1 MTILRVMSFNIRYG
15 SAEDGPQAW
24 PHRRALVI
32 ERIRAFAPDLLGL
45 QECRDGEQAGYVKTQ
60 LPEYNWL
67 AVQRGGVSDS
77 SPEMAPILFRSTVFE
92 WVTGGFFWLSETP
105 NRPGSLS
112 WGSAL
117 PRTVTWVEL
126 KLRQTPNRSVVFIN
140 THLDY
145 VPTATTAAAR
155 QLRQFIDTFDVA
167 TPIILTGDFN
177 ADKDSAPYRALL
189 DNAAP
194 NSPHLADPYRTLHP
208 ADDVAAGS
216 FHAFGALKPARPI
229 DWILVSQSCRCLT
242 IHVDLTHEGAFYPSD
257 HYPVLATMEVG

>member
-77 SPEMAPILFRSTVFE
+77 SPEMAPILFRSNVFE

-126 KLRQTPNRSVVFIN
+126 RLRQAPNRSVVFIN

-155 QLRQFIDTFDVA
+155 QLRQFIDTFDAA

-177 ADKDSAPYRALL
+177 ADKNSVPYTTLLGTRESAGRRLVDVYRACHGAET
-189 DNAAP
+189 D
-194 NSPHLADPYRTLHP
+194 
-208 ADDVAAGS
+208 AGT
-216 FHAFGALKPARPI
+216 FHAFGVLQPAWPI
-229 DWILVSQSCRCLT
+229 DWILASEGWGWDSAE
-242 IHVDLTHEGAFYPSD
+242 IDSTHRIGLYPSD
-257 HYPVLATMEVG
+257 HFPITACLTQA